1 MLLLDNYTPETYAEK
16 EELKEVLGNA
26 LQKLLPRDREVLLK
40 RVYDNKTLEE
50 LSNEYHITKERVRQI
65 YLRAVRKIK
74 RTILTK
80 I

>member
-16 EELKEVLGNA
+16 EALKEVLGNA